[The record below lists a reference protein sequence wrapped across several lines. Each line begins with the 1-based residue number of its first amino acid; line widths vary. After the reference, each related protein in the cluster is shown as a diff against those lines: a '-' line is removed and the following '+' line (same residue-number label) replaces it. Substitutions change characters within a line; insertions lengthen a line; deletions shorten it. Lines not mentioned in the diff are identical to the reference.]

1 MQNQE
6 QLFKLYKEQKQMKLI
21 KIKNEVYYVKI
32 DHLDIPIKLTK
43 YIYNKW
49 CNYITNAKVS

>member
-1 MQNQE
+1 
-6 QLFKLYKEQKQMKLI
+6 MKLI

-32 DHLDIPIKLTK
+32 DHLDIPIKLSK

-49 CNYITNAKVS
+49 CNITDCKVS

>member
-1 MQNQE
+1 MQNQ
-6 QLFKLYKEQKQMKLI
+6 LSKIYMVQKQMKLI

-32 DHLDIPIKLTK
+32 DHLDIPIKLSK

-49 CNYITNAKVS
+49 CNITDCKVS